1 VFWQN
6 NIDMLA
12 WLALFT
18 ACVYLLVHLAQKW
31 DRKKESEQIYETL
44 LAEYRQLKQMNT
56 YKEEIAKAGKRT
68 RIARE
73 IHDTEGHRLEELMMK
88 VEMLYLETE
97 QEKLVELK
105 DLANESLEETRAA
118 VKTLE
123 STETHGL
130 AAIVQLIRKLEA
142 ESQLLIQFT

>member
-1 VFWQN
+1 
-6 NIDMLA
+6 
-12 WLALFT
+12 
-18 ACVYLLVHLAQKW
+18 
-31 DRKKESEQIYETL
+31 
-44 LAEYRQLKQMNT
+44 
-56 YKEEIAKAGKRT
+56 IAKAEERT

-73 IHDTEGHRLEELMMK
+73 IHDSVGHRLTALMMK

-130 AAIVQLIRKLEA
+130 EAIVQLIRKLEA
-142 ESQLLIQFT
+142 ERQLLIQVTSKEGVLYVTHSYIQRVNLYR

>member
-1 VFWQN
+1 Y
-6 NIDMLA
+6 MLA
-12 WLALFT
+12 WLALVT

-31 DRKKESEQIYETL
+31 NRKKESQQLYETL
-44 LAEYRQLKQMNT
+44 LAEYRQFKRLHT
-56 YKEEIAKAGKRT
+56 HKEEIAKAEERT

-73 IHDTEGHRLEELMMK
+73 IHDSVGHRVTALMMK
-88 VEMLYLETE
+88 VEMIYLEAQ
-97 QEKLVELK
+97 QEKMVELK

-130 AAIVQLIRKLEA
+130 AANVELIRKL
-142 ESQLLIQFT
+142 